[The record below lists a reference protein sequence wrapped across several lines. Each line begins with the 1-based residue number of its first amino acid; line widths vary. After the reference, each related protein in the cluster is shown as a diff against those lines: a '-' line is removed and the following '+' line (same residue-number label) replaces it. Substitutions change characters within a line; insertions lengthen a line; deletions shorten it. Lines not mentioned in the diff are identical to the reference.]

1 MTTLTLEKPLD
12 NELEKQTIEDMNQ
25 GSQEPAS
32 KADLRNLTV
41 RLESKFDRIESKFE
55 RIESKFERIES
66 KFERIE
72 SKFDR
77 LDSRM
82 IENEASLKMYINDR
96 TDRLTTI
103 FISFGAAQL
112 VAIAGMFLAI
122 FLRFS

>member
-41 RLESKFDRIESKFE
+41 RLESKF
-55 RIESKFERIES
+55 
-66 KFERIE
+66 ERIE

-82 IENEASLKMYINDR
+82 IENEASLKIYINDK

-112 VAIAGMFLAI
+112 VAIAGMLLAI

>member
-41 RLESKFDRIESKFE
+41 RLESKF
-55 RIESKFERIES
+55 
-66 KFERIE
+66 ERIE

-77 LDSRM
+77 LDSQM
-82 IENEASLKMYINDR
+82 IKNEASLKMYINDK

-112 VAIAGMFLAI
+112 AAIAGMFLAI

>member
-1 MTTLTLEKPLD
+1 MTTRTLETILD
-12 NELEKQTIEDMNQ
+12 NDLEKQTIEDMNQ

-41 RLESKFDRIESKFE
+41 RLESKFE
-55 RIESKFERIES
+55 RQ
-66 KFERIE
+66 
-72 SKFDR
+72 
-77 LDSRM
+77 DSRM
-82 IENEASLKMYINDR
+82 IENEASLKMYINDK

-112 VAIAGMFLAI
+112 AAIVGMFLAI

>member
-1 MTTLTLEKPLD
+1 MKATS
-12 NELEKQTIEDMNQ
+12 EDMNQ

-32 KADLRNLTV
+32 RADLRNLTV
-41 RLESKFDRIESKFE
+41 RL
-55 RIESKFERIES
+55 
-66 KFERIE
+66 E

-82 IENEASLKMYINDR
+82 IENEASLKIYTNDK

-112 VAIAGMFLAI
+112 AAIAGMFLAI

>member
-41 RLESKFDRIESKFE
+41 RLESKFDR
-55 RIESKFERIES
+55 
-66 KFERIE
+66 
-72 SKFDR
+72 

-82 IENEASLKMYINDR
+82 IENEASLKMYINDKTAR
-96 TDRLTTI
+96 FTTI
-103 FISFGAAQL
+103 FISFGVAQL
-112 VAIAGMFLAI
+112 AAIAGIFLAI
-122 FLRFS
+122 ILRFS

>member
-1 MTTLTLEKPLD
+1 MTTLTLEKQLD

-41 RLESKFDRIESKFE
+41 RLESKFDR
-55 RIESKFERIES
+55 
-66 KFERIE
+66 
-72 SKFDR
+72 

-82 IENEASLKMYINDR
+82 IENEASLKMYINDK

-112 VAIAGMFLAI
+112 AAIAAMFLAI

>member
-1 MTTLTLEKPLD
+1 MTTLALEKPLD

-32 KADLRNLTV
+32 RADLRNLTV
-41 RLESKFDRIESKFE
+41 RL
-55 RIESKFERIES
+55 
-66 KFERIE
+66 E

-82 IENEASLKMYINDR
+82 IENEASLKIYINDK

-112 VAIAGMFLAI
+112 AAIAGMFLAI

>member
-1 MTTLTLEKPLD
+1 MATLTLEKPLD

-41 RLESKFDRIESKFE
+41 RL
-55 RIESKFERIES
+55 ES

>member
-1 MTTLTLEKPLD
+1 MATLTLEKPLD

-41 RLESKFDRIESKFE
+41 RIESKFDRI
-55 RIESKFERIES
+55 
-66 KFERIE
+66 
-72 SKFDR
+72 
-77 LDSRM
+77 DSRM
-82 IENEASLKMYINDR
+82 IENEASLKMYINDK

-112 VAIAGMFLAI
+112 AAIAAMFLAI

>member
-1 MTTLTLEKPLD
+1 MTTRTLETILD
-12 NELEKQTIEDMNQ
+12 NDLEKQTIEDMNQ
-25 GSQEPAS
+25 GSKEPAS

-41 RLESKFDRIESKFE
+41 RLESKYE
-55 RIESKFERIES
+55 
-66 KFERIE
+66 
-72 SKFDR
+72 R

-82 IENEASLKMYINDR
+82 IENEASLKMYINDK

-112 VAIAGMFLAI
+112 AAIVGMFLAI

>member
-1 MTTLTLEKPLD
+1 MTTLTLETILD

-41 RLESKFDRIESKFE
+41 R
-55 RIESKFERIES
+55 
-66 KFERIE
+66 IE

-82 IENEASLKMYINDR
+82 IENEASLKMYINDK

-112 VAIAGMFLAI
+112 AAIAGMFLAI

>member
-1 MTTLTLEKPLD
+1 MTTLALEKPLD

-41 RLESKFDRIESKFE
+41 RLESKFDRIESKFD
-55 RIESKFERIES
+55 RI
-66 KFERIE
+66 
-72 SKFDR
+72 
-77 LDSRM
+77 DSRM
-82 IENEASLKMYINDR
+82 IENEASLKMYINEK

>member
-1 MTTLTLEKPLD
+1 LEKPLD

-32 KADLRNLTV
+32 KADLRNLAV
-41 RLESKFDRIESKFE
+41 RL
-55 RIESKFERIES
+55 ESKFERIES

-77 LDSRM
+77 LDGQM
-82 IENEASLKMYINDR
+82 IENEASLKGYINDK
-96 TDRLTTI
+96 TDRLTTT

>member
-1 MTTLTLEKPLD
+1 MTTRTLEKILD
-12 NELEKQTIEDMNQ
+12 NDLEKQTIEDMNQ

-41 RLESKFDRIESKFE
+41 RLESKFE
-55 RIESKFERIES
+55 
-66 KFERIE
+66 
-72 SKFDR
+72 R

-82 IENEASLKMYINDR
+82 IENEASLKMYINDK

-112 VAIAGMFLAI
+112 AAIVGMFLAI
-122 FLRFS
+122 FL

>member
-1 MTTLTLEKPLD
+1 MTTRTLETILD
-12 NELEKQTIEDMNQ
+12 NDLQKQTIEDINQ

-41 RLESKFDRIESKFE
+41 RLESKFE
-55 RIESKFERIES
+55 
-66 KFERIE
+66 
-72 SKFDR
+72 R

-82 IENEASLKMYINDR
+82 IENEASLKMYINDK

-112 VAIAGMFLAI
+112 AAIVGLFLAI

>member
-1 MTTLTLEKPLD
+1 MTTRTLETILD
-12 NELEKQTIEDMNQ
+12 NDLEKQTIEDMNQ

-41 RLESKFDRIESKFE
+41 RLESKFE
-55 RIESKFERIES
+55 
-66 KFERIE
+66 
-72 SKFDR
+72 R

-82 IENEASLKMYINDR
+82 IENEASLKMYINDK

-112 VAIAGMFLAI
+112 AAIVGMFLAI

>member
-32 KADLRNLTV
+32 RADLRNLTV
-41 RLESKFDRIESKFE
+41 RL
-55 RIESKFERIES
+55 
-66 KFERIE
+66 E

-82 IENEASLKMYINDR
+82 IENEASLKMYINDK

-112 VAIAGMFLAI
+112 AAIAAMFLAI

>member
-1 MTTLTLEKPLD
+1 MTTLGLEKPLD

-32 KADLRNLTV
+32 RADLRNLTV
-41 RLESKFDRIESKFE
+41 RL
-55 RIESKFERIES
+55 
-66 KFERIE
+66 E

-82 IENEASLKMYINDR
+82 IENEASLKIYINDK

-112 VAIAGMFLAI
+112 AAIAGMFLAI

>member
-1 MTTLTLEKPLD
+1 MTTLTLEEPLD

-32 KADLRNLTV
+32 KADVRNLAV
-41 RLESKFDRIESKFE
+41 RLESKFD
-55 RIESKFERIES
+55 
-66 KFERIE
+66 RIE

-82 IENEASLKMYINDR
+82 IENEASLMMYINDK

-112 VAIAGMFLAI
+112 AAIAGMFLAI

>member
-32 KADLRNLTV
+32 RADLRNLTV
-41 RLESKFDRIESKFE
+41 PL
-55 RIESKFERIES
+55 
-66 KFERIE
+66 E

-82 IENEASLKMYINDR
+82 IENEASLKMYINDK

-103 FISFGAAQL
+103 FIGFGATQL
-112 VAIAGMFLAI
+112 AAIAGMFLAI

>member
-1 MTTLTLEKPLD
+1 MTSLALEKPLD

-25 GSQEPAS
+25 GSLEPAS

-41 RLESKFDRIESKFE
+41 RLESKFD
-55 RIESKFERIES
+55 RIES

>member
-41 RLESKFDRIESKFE
+41 RLESKF
-55 RIESKFERIES
+55 
-66 KFERIE
+66 ERIE

-82 IENEASLKMYINDR
+82 IENEASLKMYINDK

-112 VAIAGMFLAI
+112 VAIAGIFIAI
-122 FLRFS
+122 ILRFS

>member
-41 RLESKFDRIESKFE
+41 RLESKF
-55 RIESKFERIES
+55 ERIES

-82 IENEASLKMYINDR
+82 IENEASLKMYINDK

>member
-1 MTTLTLEKPLD
+1 MTTLTLEKSLD

-32 KADLRNLTV
+32 KADLRNLAV
-41 RLESKFDRIESKFE
+41 
-55 RIESKFERIES
+55 
-66 KFERIE
+66 RIE

-77 LDSRM
+77 IDSRM
-82 IENEASLKMYINDR
+82 IENEASLKMYINDK

-103 FISFGAAQL
+103 FIGFGATQL
-112 VAIAGMFLAI
+112 AAIAGMFLAI

>member
-25 GSQEPAS
+25 GSQEAAS

-41 RLESKFDRIESKFE
+41 RL
-55 RIESKFERIES
+55 
-66 KFERIE
+66 E

-82 IENEASLKMYINDR
+82 IENEASLKMYINDK

-112 VAIAGMFLAI
+112 PAIAAMFLAI

>member
-1 MTTLTLEKPLD
+1 MTTLTLETLLD

-41 RLESKFDRIESKFE
+41 RL
-55 RIESKFERIES
+55 ESKFERIES

-82 IENEASLKMYINDR
+82 IENEASLKMYINDK

>member
-32 KADLRNLTV
+32 RADLRNLTV
-41 RLESKFDRIESKFE
+41 RL
-55 RIESKFERIES
+55 
-66 KFERIE
+66 E

-82 IENEASLKMYINDR
+82 IENEASLKMYIHDKP
-96 TDRLTTI
+96 DRLTTI

-112 VAIAGMFLAI
+112 AAIAGMFLAI

>member
-1 MTTLTLEKPLD
+1 MTTRTLETILD
-12 NELEKQTIEDMNQ
+12 NDLEKQTIEDMNQ

-41 RLESKFDRIESKFE
+41 RLESKFE
-55 RIESKFERIES
+55 
-66 KFERIE
+66 
-72 SKFDR
+72 R

-82 IENEASLKMYINDR
+82 IENEASLKMYINDK
-96 TDRLTTI
+96 TDSLTTI

-112 VAIAGMFLAI
+112 AAIVGLFLAI

>member
-1 MTTLTLEKPLD
+1 MKATS
-12 NELEKQTIEDMNQ
+12 EDMNQ

-32 KADLRNLTV
+32 KADLGNLTV
-41 RLESKFDRIESKFE
+41 
-55 RIESKFERIES
+55 
-66 KFERIE
+66 RIE

-82 IENEASLKMYINDR
+82 IENEASLKMYINDK

-112 VAIAGMFLAI
+112 AAIAVMFLAI

>member
-41 RLESKFDRIESKFE
+41 RLESKFDR
-55 RIESKFERIES
+55 
-66 KFERIE
+66 
-72 SKFDR
+72 

-82 IENEASLKMYINDR
+82 IENEASLKLYINDK

-103 FISFGAAQL
+103 FISFVAAQL
-112 VAIAGMFLAI
+112 AAIAAMFLAI

>member
-1 MTTLTLEKPLD
+1 MATLALEKPLD

-41 RLESKFDRIESKFE
+41 RLESKFDR
-55 RIESKFERIES
+55 
-66 KFERIE
+66 
-72 SKFDR
+72 

-82 IENEASLKMYINDR
+82 IENEASLKMYMNDK
-96 TDRLTTI
+96 TDRLTAI

-112 VAIAGMFLAI
+112 AAIAGMFLAI

>member
-1 MTTLTLEKPLD
+1 MTTLTLEKTLD
-12 NELEKQTIEDMNQ
+12 NELEKQTVEDMNQ

-32 KADLRNLTV
+32 RADLRNLTV
-41 RLESKFDRIESKFE
+41 RL
-55 RIESKFERIES
+55 
-66 KFERIE
+66 E

-82 IENEASLKMYINDR
+82 IENEASLKIYINDK

-112 VAIAGMFLAI
+112 AAIAGMFLAI

>member
-32 KADLRNLTV
+32 RADLRNLTV
-41 RLESKFDRIESKFE
+41 RL
-55 RIESKFERIES
+55 
-66 KFERIE
+66 E

-82 IENEASLKMYINDR
+82 IENEASLKMYINDK

-103 FISFGAAQL
+103 FFSFGAAQL
-112 VAIAGMFLAI
+112 AAIAAMFLAI

>member
-1 MTTLTLEKPLD
+1 MATLALEKPLD

-32 KADLRNLTV
+32 KADLRNLAV
-41 RLESKFDRIESKFE
+41 RL
-55 RIESKFERIES
+55 
-66 KFERIE
+66 E

-82 IENEASLKMYINDR
+82 IENEASLKMYMNDK
-96 TDRLTTI
+96 TDRLTAI

-112 VAIAGMFLAI
+112 AAIAGMFLAI